1 MGKDVFIMMTV
12 TEKAAYLKG
21 LAEGLDL
28 DDVSAPVRHQAANH
42 TTLASIGAYILVLMF
57 EAMVGRMIM
66 PILISAGLNEAEGIM
81 TITKVFFPALIVTL
95 AFAAIYFFVCKY
107 LMEKHLNLA

>member
-1 MGKDVFIMMTV
+1 
-12 TEKAAYLKG
+12 
-21 LAEGLDL
+21 
-28 DDVSAPVRHQAANH
+28 
-42 TTLASIGAYILVLMF
+42 MF